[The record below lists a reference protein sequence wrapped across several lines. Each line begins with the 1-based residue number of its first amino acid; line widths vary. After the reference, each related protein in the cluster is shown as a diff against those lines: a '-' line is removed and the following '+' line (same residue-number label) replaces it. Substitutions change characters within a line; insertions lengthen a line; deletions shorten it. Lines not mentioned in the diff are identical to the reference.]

1 MEKQMKWKDQMLI
14 QIRFVVVEHIRIVEF
29 RENQQAINGHFF
41 CFMWRS
47 KFKQNFSFFFSSIIL
62 MLTYFFLF
70 HNSRIEIQRNRK
82 WHSYFLAH

>member
-41 CFMWRS
+41 LFHVEI
-47 KFKQNFSFFFSSIIL
+47 KIQAEFFF
-62 MLTYFFLF
+62 FFL
-70 HNSRIEIQRNRK
+70 SRL
-82 WHSYFLAH
+82 F